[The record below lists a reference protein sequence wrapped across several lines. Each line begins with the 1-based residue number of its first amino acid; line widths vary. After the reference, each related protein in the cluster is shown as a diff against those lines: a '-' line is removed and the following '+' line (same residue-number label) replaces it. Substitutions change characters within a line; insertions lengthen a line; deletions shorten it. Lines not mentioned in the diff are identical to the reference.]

1 MNSPPFTDGLSR
13 EGDHHPYTERH
24 ADILMMGIVRLAQ
37 LNPSRAYQAMISVKN
52 EMEAAEGRWRKIR
65 LAIVRHSLFAER
77 APAPPDWVDTQIQS
91 LNDDEL
97 TIIWLRNAI
106 AEGRWRDILSGVSW
120 LQAES
125 VDRPLALLGGS
136 ESGRIGTVRGDSLW
150 ASLAQSRSFHGF
162 LAADRVGSAYTLN
175 EILHKESY
183 PPWASRP
190 DWECSARRSFWR
202 WGSREAK
209 EQWRHTLNQLPR
221 DRRSAW

>member
-1 MNSPPFTDGLSR
+1 MISMNSPPFTDGLLASKVTIT
-13 EGDHHPYTERH
+13 PYTERH

-77 APAPPDWVDTQIQS
+77 APAPPDWVDTQVQS

-120 LQAES
+120 LGKQNQS
-125 VDRPLALLGGS
+125 TDRWRYWVARSRDELGLAG
-136 ESGRIGTVRGDSLW
+136 GDS
-150 ASLAQSRSFHGF
+150 AMGEFG
-162 LAADRVGSAYTLN
+162 
-175 EILHKESY
+175 
-183 PPWASRP
+183 
-190 DWECSARRSFWR
+190 
-202 WGSREAK
+202 AK
-209 EQWRHTLNQLPR
+209 QEFSWI
-221 DRRSAW
+221 SGC

>member
-1 MNSPPFTDGLSR
+1 
-13 EGDHHPYTERH
+13 
-24 ADILMMGIVRLAQ
+24 
-37 LNPSRAYQAMISVKN
+37 MIGVKS

-77 APAPPDWVDTQIQS
+77 APAPPDWVDAQIQS

-120 LQAES
+120 LSKQNQS
-125 VDRPLALLGGS
+125 TDRWRYWVARSRDELGLAG
-136 ESGRIGTVRGDSLW
+136 GDSLW

-175 EILHKESY
+175 EISPQGEL

-202 WGSREAK
+202 WGIAGSEGAVATYA
-209 EQWRHTLNQLPR
+209 ESIAP
-221 DRRSAW
+221 